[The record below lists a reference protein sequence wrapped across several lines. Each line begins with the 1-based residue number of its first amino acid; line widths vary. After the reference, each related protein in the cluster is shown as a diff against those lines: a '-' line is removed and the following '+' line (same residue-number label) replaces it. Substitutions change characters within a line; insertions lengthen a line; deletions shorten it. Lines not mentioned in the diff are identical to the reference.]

1 MRCPVTVA
9 SPGPAVHTKGTLGG
23 LSVRVAA
30 LMIFACALGGCAS
43 GNLGSPLSGEWKV
56 EQRTDRVADKP
67 VQSAVL
73 TTRSRNANVSKQS
86 PTAPQMAS
94 LQLLCFDGAA
104 VVRLQFSSDV
114 GSDRNT
120 RMTYKADGNSARK
133 PAARVLQD
141 FQTVMIEDK
150 KDVTQF
156 ANDLRGAKRLDVTIS
171 SLTNGMT
178 TAEFNV
184 DGAPAAIDA
193 SFENCPLPAPPAPR
207 VSGADVRVARGAN
220 AR

>member
-1 MRCPVTVA
+1 MVG
-9 SPGPAVHTKGTLGG
+9 GP
-23 LSVRVAA
+23 SVRVIAA
-30 LMIFACALGGCAS
+30 MIFACALGACAS
-43 GNLGSPLSGEWKV
+43 GNISTPLSGEWKV
-56 EQRTDRVADKP
+56 EQRADRVADKP
-67 VQSAVL
+67 AQSAVL

-120 RMTYKADGNSARK
+120 RMTYKADSNPARR
-133 PAARVLQD
+133 PNARVLQD
-141 FQTVMIEDK
+141 FQTVMVEDK

-156 ANDLRGAKRLDVTIS
+156 AADLRGARRLDVTIS
-171 SLTNGMT
+171 SLTAGMT

-184 DGAPAAIDA
+184 DGAAAAIDA
-193 SFENCPLPAPPAPR
+193 SFANCPLPALPAPR
-207 VSGADVRVARGAN
+207 VSGADARVARGAN